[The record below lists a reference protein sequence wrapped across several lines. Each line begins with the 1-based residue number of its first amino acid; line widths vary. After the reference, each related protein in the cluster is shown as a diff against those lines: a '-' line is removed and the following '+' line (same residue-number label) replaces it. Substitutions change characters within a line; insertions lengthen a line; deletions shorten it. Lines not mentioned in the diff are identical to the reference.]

1 MFKRFLTAMAV
12 ATATTTALVWQAAA
26 FAQAPW
32 PNKPVKV
39 IVSGAAGSGTDIAA
53 RVITEPLSRAFG
65 QPFVIDN
72 RPGANGM
79 IGTDAVAK
87 APNDGYTLLFT
98 YAAAQVVNQTL
109 YEKVPYDGARDFAA
123 IAQIGAGGNLL
134 VVAPSMPVSN
144 LKEFIAYVKAKPA
157 DALSYGSWGNGSG
170 GHLSMEALKQQAG
183 LTMQHVPYKSTA
195 AANTDLI
202 GGQIQV
208 AFSAMASG
216 LSLVQSGKLKAIA
229 VSGPYRV
236 PQLPEVRTMTEQ
248 GVTFD
253 LTAWYGMF
261 APAGTPPAIVNAV
274 NKEIVRMIAAPEN
287 AERWKVLGFSEMPLK
302 TPAQFADTVK
312 RDIRDWG
319 AIVKAGNIKVD

>member
-1 MFKRFLTAMAV
+1 MSKKFLTAMAV
-12 ATATTTALVWQAAA
+12 TTAAVWQAAA

-134 VVAPSMPVSN
+134 VVSPSMPVNN

-236 PQLPEVRTMTEQ
+236 PQLPEVKTMTEQ
-248 GVTFD
+248 GVKFD

-287 AERWKVLGFSEMPLK
+287 TERWKVLGFSEMPLK
-302 TPAQFADTVK
+302 TPEQFAETVR
-312 RDIRDWG
+312 RDIKDWG